1 MHRLR
6 GHISCSEA
14 SRCLG
19 TESLWESSSSR
30 QRVALLSGPT
40 CSCCI
45 VLRTARYPPPTLVV
59 STNRYNLQVPSQ
71 SATTAPS
78 TAPFAQ
84 LGSRLVSH
92 LFLCQLSA
100 QPPLRSSRS

>member
-6 GHISCSEA
+6 GHISCLEA

-19 TESLWESSSSR
+19 TESLSESWSSR

-45 VLRTARYPPPTLVV
+45 VLHTARYPPPTLVV
-59 STNRYNLQVPSQ
+59 STNQYNLQVAIS
-71 SATTAPS
+71 SATLAPS
-78 TAPFAQ
+78 TALSAQ
-84 LGSRLVSH
+84 LYNRLVSH

-100 QPPLRSSRS
+100 QPPLRS